1 MISGLYPLTKAVEKA
16 VAILDDA
23 RIRIQ
28 ANMAK
33 RYRTSN
39 GERWIDA
46 SGRSSKAFKVDTDNR
61 VTRLVYDG
69 SDVAPF
75 NSIENGTN
83 VMPEPKEL
91 QQWYEE
97 KFGEELGYDSA
108 ARMALKIGEK
118 GTERFREPQ
127 NWVVTPVIEEAAD
140 TLSRELVDEM
150 TDDIYNF
157 LKNDK

>member
-28 ANMAK
+28 ANMAR
-33 RYRTSN
+33 RYRTSE

-61 VTRLVYDG
+61 VTRLVYEG
-69 SDVAPF
+69 GDVAPF

-83 VMPEPKEL
+83 VMPEPKDL
-91 QQWYEE
+91 QRWHAE
-97 KFGEELGYDSA
+97 KFGEEICYRYA
-108 ARMALKIGEK
+108 ANIALKIGRE
-118 GTERFREPQ
+118 GTERFRNPQ
-127 NWVVTPVIEEAAD
+127 SWVVTPVIEEAAD

-150 TDDIYNF
+150 TEDIYNF
-157 LKNDK
+157 LKQ

>member
-33 RYRTSN
+33 RYRTNN

-46 SGRSSKAFKVDTDNR
+46 SGRSSAAFKVDTDNR
-61 VTRLVYDG
+61 VTWLMYEG
-69 SDVAPF
+69 SNVAPF
-75 NSIENGTN
+75 HSIENGTN
-83 VMPEPKEL
+83 IMPEPKAL
-91 QQWYEE
+91 QQWYEA
-97 KFGEELGYDSA
+97 KFGEELCYAS
-108 ARMALKIGEK
+108 RMALKIGRE
-118 GTERFREPQ
+118 GTERYREPQ
-127 NWVVTPVIEEAAD
+127 NWVITPVIEEAAD

-150 TDDIYNF
+150 TEDIYNF
-157 LKNDK
+157 LKK

>member
-28 ANMAK
+28 ANMAR
-33 RYRTSN
+33 RYRTDK

-61 VTRLVYDG
+61 VTRLVYEG
-69 SDVAPF
+69 SNVAPF
-75 NSIENGTN
+75 SSIENGTN
-83 VMPEPKEL
+83 VMPDPKEL
-91 QQWYEE
+91 QQWHEA
-97 KFGEELGYDSA
+97 KFGKEIHYKHA
-108 ARMALKIGEK
+108 ANTALKIGRE
-118 GTERFREPQ
+118 GTERYREPQ
-127 NWVVTPVIEEAAD
+127 NWVITPVIEEAAD

-150 TDDIYNF
+150 TEDIYNY
-157 LKNDK
+157 LKQ